1 MHYFRYMPNK
11 KASKRELI
19 DTGRDKRFVRR
30 DDKGRFDESVEV
42 DRSLAQDVRKH
53 AKTVAKPGQ
62 GDRGDQKN
70 PK

>member
-1 MHYFRYMPNK
+1 MPNK

-30 DDKGRFDESVEV
+30 DEKGRLNESVEV

-70 PK
+70 AK